1 MSTMLLGKKI
11 GMTQV
16 YDDAGLIVPVTVIQA
31 GPCAVMQVKTQET
44 DGYYALQL
52 GFEEVKQS
60 RRLKPE
66 IGHARKAGAIVPRF
80 VREVRLMQP
89 AEKQPGEMITV
100 EVFQNVTYVDVVGT
114 SKGKGYQ
121 GVMKRHGFKG
131 QPASHGCE
139 RKHRSPG
146 SISGGV
152 SRGHGRGIK
161 KGHKMAGHMG
171 HVKCTS
177 RNHRVIGVDLENNL
191 LIIKGPVAGPS
202 GGYVMVQA
210 AKTRQ

>member
-16 YDDAGLIVPVTVIQA
+16 YDDKGVIVPVTVIQA
-31 GPCAVMQVKTQET
+31 GPCPIMQVKTQET
-44 DGYYALQL
+44 DGYDALQL
-52 GFEEVKQS
+52 GFGQVKPS

-66 IGHARKAGAIVPRF
+66 IGHARKAGAVVPCF
-80 VREVRLMQP
+80 VREVRLSQP
-89 AEKQPGEMITV
+89 AEKKPGEMLTV
-100 EVFQNVTYVDVVGT
+100 EVFQNIAFVDVVGT
-114 SKGKGYQ
+114 TKGKGYQ
-121 GVMKRHGFKG
+121 GVMKRHHFKG

-146 SISGGV
+146 SISSGV
-152 SRGHGRGIK
+152 SRGHGQSIK

-171 HVKCTS
+171 HVRATS
-177 RNHRVIGVDLENNL
+177 RNLRVIGVDVENNL
-191 LIIKGPVAGPS
+191 LIIKGPVAGPT